1 MYKKVLT
8 DAKIRSL
15 KEKDKL
21 YNVMDGDGLMLR
33 VAVSGTKTWIHR

>member
-1 MYKKVLT
+1 MYKKALT
-8 DAKIRSL
+8 DVKIRSL
-15 KEKDKL
+15 KAKDKL